1 MRKSDSYCLV
11 REARSAL
18 KSDCSEEARLTVE
31 RRCGTCRHFRSS
43 AMRGL
48 GWCVHP
54 QMRAS
59 NERTFVDKN
68 EFACNRQHFD
78 YWQPNE
84 NSVRIGSFSIPL
96 AGSRLVMVA
105 AGGAASL
112 VVLLCVLTFA
122 VSALAQGNRGLATA
136 VPTPTV
142 AAAAP
147 TAPAAAPTAAPS
159 KLKIGNT
166 DGFGACI
173 RADAAVTA
181 GCVRAWPD
189 GTVLDVVGADKTVE
203 GKPWRNVKD
212 TQGNAGWI
220 LSDYLLPAE

>member
-1 MRKSDSYCLV
+1 M
-11 REARSAL
+11 
-18 KSDCSEEARLTVE
+18 TVE

-78 YWQPNE
+78 YWQPAE
-84 NSVRIGSFSIPL
+84 NSVRIGTFTIPL
-96 AGSRLVMVA
+96 AGSKLVMVA

-112 VVLLCVLTFA
+112 VALLCVLTFTI
-122 VSALAQGNRGLATA
+122 STFAQAMRPSTEAQPTA
-136 VPTPTV
+136 TV
-142 AAAAP
+142 AAVSQQTP
-147 TAPAAAPTAAPS
+147 APASPTVGPT

-166 DGFGACI
+166 DGLGACI
-173 RADAAVTA
+173 RADAALNA
-181 GCVRAWPD
+181 GCMRAWPD
-189 GTVLDVVGADKTVE
+189 GTVLEVVGADKTVD

-212 TQGNAGWI
+212 SQNNTGWI
-220 LSDYLLPAE
+220 LADYLLLAE